1 MPHLP
6 RDIGEQIAGARSK
19 RRRLVEVI
27 RRLLGLAPRATDESD
42 ARIPKPGRRDR
53 V

>member
-19 RRRLVEVI
+19 RRRLIELI
-27 RRLLGLAPRATDESD
+27 RRLFGLAPREGDDSQT
-42 ARIPKPGRRDR
+42 RFPKPGRRDR